1 MEGRGQAL
9 VCNTWAPATTSCRTG
24 RSNQLDTFF
33 LVLFLISFLNSH
45 AFYLQGL
52 HSSLEALPDLLGGEW
67 GKGGLVVAAE
77 EGISCLANA
86 FRDAKSIAESALLPI
101 ANKVVADVKVKAKI
115 AQNAFE
121 AMVMGVMDLVEE
133 VGATMGGLGGGGTNI
148 QNGATAKKDESEV
161 TSSSVPT
168 SVDPSQ
174 PSAEEAAVPVV
185 AGMEVGVK
193 EPEGADGVKKE
204 VDKVEKEE
212 MVEPTKTG
220 GSV

>member
-1 MEGRGQAL
+1 M
-9 VCNTWAPATTSCRTG
+9 
-24 RSNQLDTFF
+24 
-33 LVLFLISFLNSH
+33 
-45 AFYLQGL
+45 
-52 HSSLEALPDLLGGEW
+52 EALPDLLGGEW

-77 EGISCLANA
+77 EGISCLANT

-121 AMVMGVMDLVEE
+121 AVVMGVMDLVEE

-161 TSSSVPT
+161 TSSSSSVPT

-174 PSAEEAAVPVV
+174 PSAEEAAVVV
-185 AGMEVGVK
+185 AEVEVGEK
-193 EPEGADGVKKE
+193 EQEGADGVKKE

>member
-1 MEGRGQAL
+1 M
-9 VCNTWAPATTSCRTG
+9 
-24 RSNQLDTFF
+24 
-33 LVLFLISFLNSH
+33 
-45 AFYLQGL
+45 
-52 HSSLEALPDLLGGEW
+52 EALPDLLGGEW

-121 AMVMGVMDLVEE
+121 AVVMGVMDLVEE
-133 VGATMGGLGGGGTNI
+133 VGATMGGLGGGGTVS
-148 QNGATAKKDESEV
+148 QNSATAKKDESEV
-161 TSSSVPT
+161 SSSSVPT

-174 PSAEEAAVPVV
+174 PSAEEAAVVV
-185 AGMEVGVK
+185 AEVEVSEK